1 MSGARSGRPRK
12 AIIYVRQSTQKEES
26 ISPETQVEHCMT
38 ACRRSGYEVVGEPI
52 IDLNLS
58 GRSFKRRSINPI
70 IDRVGDGQANVVMVW
85 KWSRWGRNL
94 VESLLCLAELKQ
106 AGGQLESATE
116 PIDATTPAGRFSVTQ
131 MLAIAEFQS
140 DQIGESWRD
149 AKRSMIFK
157 KHLPPSA
164 GPRFGYSYDRS
175 RKMYFPDE
183 VAGLLLHTA
192 YRRYVSGASFH
203 ELTGIIR
210 RAGVPTT
217 RGNPMGEAA
226 LRWSMDSGFA
236 AGLIKLDKP
245 EALLTEE
252 QLDDLDVK
260 AKEPLFLPGAW
271 EPVIDMD
278 LWRDYGARRRERH
291 VVPRRARN
299 PKQALSSLLRCA
311 GCGRRMVFRPER
323 DRWQCSHSVYKG
335 TTNPCPVKVTVDG
348 AEALAFARAWVRAHK
363 EGSGVHA
370 ESLIQRRFQAQKAGA
385 HLDALAREVT
395 RAEDRRK
402 NLLNLAADGTLTK
415 LEVRDGLDAIKVELE
430 GAQSNLAFAKRQAA
444 VADLPENHSF
454 GALDA
459 AWERMS
465 PPVLN
470 RGMLEVMD
478 ALFIYPFRNQPRMI
492 ARGVWEK
499 DKEIPVAETPDL
511 DFSDGRLCLGC
522 HQWKSEDAFYRR
534 TRGAVLMS
542 RCKRC
547 KQQEHLAWKERK
559 AASTHAAE
567 LGATI

>member
-1 MSGARSGRPRK
+1 MAVLP
-12 AIIYVRQSTQKEES
+12 Q
-26 ISPETQVEHCMT
+26 
-38 ACRRSGYEVVGEPI
+38 
-52 IDLNLS
+52 
-58 GRSFKRRSINPI
+58 
-70 IDRVGDGQANVVMVW
+70 
-85 KWSRWGRNL
+85 
-94 VESLLCLAELKQ
+94 CLQ
-106 AGGQLESATE
+106 
-116 PIDATTPAGRFSVTQ
+116 
-131 MLAIAEFQS
+131 
-140 DQIGESWRD
+140 
-149 AKRSMIFK
+149 
-157 KHLPPSA
+157 
-164 GPRFGYSYDRS
+164 
-175 RKMYFPDE
+175 
-183 VAGLLLHTA
+183 
-192 YRRYVSGASFH
+192 
-203 ELTGIIR
+203 
-210 RAGVPTT
+210 
-217 RGNPMGEAA
+217 
-226 LRWSMDSGFA
+226 
-236 AGLIKLDKP
+236 
-245 EALLTEE
+245 
-252 QLDDLDVK
+252 
-260 AKEPLFLPGAW
+260 
-271 EPVIDMD
+271 
-278 LWRDYGARRRERH
+278 
-291 VVPRRARN
+291 
-299 PKQALSSLLRCA
+299 
-311 GCGRRMVFRPER
+311 
-323 DRWQCSHSVYKG
+323 G

-534 TRGAVLMS
+534 TRGAALMS

-559 AASTHAAE
+559 TASTHAAE
-567 LGATI
+567 LGGHDLIELLLVGLVRVLSRHHVPVRGPSGLAVTGFSAHAPALQSVGQRHPLLGV